1 MAAGALGRP
10 PPGARGCKRGRA
22 AGGPG
27 APAARFCGGAGPP
40 AQRPSSAMSG
50 GLMALGWARR
60 AAAAVTAAP
69 RLRRR
74 HAPPQAARAAV
85 TPVTPAEP
93 CAGRVRRRLR
103 DEEPS
108 GGEAPGEDG
117 PRACGRLRARSKGR
131 AARRRRLR
139 RRGGGWGGAR
149 RRRRP
154 AAPVR
159 ASAGGGAWAQQPAAR
174 GGRAG
179 AVRTGPPGARAGCP
193 RRVAPA
199 ALCFPGPPA
208 PGCLRARRT
217 RGAPAERG
225 TTSRGVSTARLKE
238 RDKIQFYML
247 SMV

>member
-1 MAAGALGRP
+1 MTAPRAGA
-10 PPGARGCKRGRA
+10 A
-22 AGGPG
+22 A
-27 APAARFCGGAGPP
+27 
-40 AQRPSSAMSG
+40 
-50 GLMALGWARR
+50 
-60 AAAAVTAAP
+60 TAAP

-74 HAPPQAARAAV
+74 HAPPRAGRA
-85 TPVTPAEP
+85 PVTPATPADP

-117 PRACGRLRARSKGR
+117 PRACGGLRARSKGR

-139 RRGGGWGGAR
+139 RRGEGEGGGR

-159 ASAGGGAWAQQPAAR
+159 ASASGGARAQQPAAR

-179 AVRTGPPGARAGCP
+179 AVRTGPPDARAGCP
-193 RRVAPA
+193 RRADPA

-208 PGCLRARRT
+208 PGRLRARRT
-217 RGAPAERG
+217 RGAPTERG

-238 RDKIQFYML
+238 RDKVQFYML
-247 SMV
+247 SMVGCPLPRPSARTHHPPRS